1 MLDASF
7 MLLCK

>member
-7 MLLCK
+7 SHLGL